1 MISAVMPTYA
11 RTAFALVRGEG
22 MYVWA
27 DDGRR
32 FLDMGSG
39 IAVNSLG
46 HCHPK
51 LVAALTEQANT
62 LWHVS
67 NLYRIAGQER
77 VAGLLVAN
85 SFADTV
91 FFNNSGA
98 EAVEASIKMAR
109 RYHHGAGHPERYRII
124 SCDGSFHGRSLT
136 DLAAGSNEKHREG
149 FGPMPEGFDHV
160 PFDNL
165 NAMRAAITDQ
175 TAAILVEPVQGEGGI
190 KAPSPGFLKG
200 VREMCD
206 EFGILMVLDEVQ
218 TGNGRTGKLFAHEW
232 AGVTPDIL
240 ATAKGLGGGFP
251 VGAVLATEAAAKA
264 MTAGSH
270 GSTFGG
276 TPLAM
281 SAVGA
286 MLDVVLAPGFLA
298 NVDKMARVLW
308 DKLGAVVAKH
318 PTVLTDV
325 RGQGLMVGMRCAVE
339 NSILV
344 GKMID
349 NGVLTVPAGDN
360 VVRML
365 PPMILEESHIDEA
378 VAALD
383 KSCGEIAADMAKE
396 KTG

>member
-1 MISAVMPTYA
+1 MISAVMPNYA
-11 RTAFALVRGEG
+11 RTAFALIKGEG

-32 FLDMGSG
+32 FLDMGAG

-51 LVAALTEQANT
+51 MVAALTEQAQT

-67 NLYRIAGQER
+67 NLYRVAGQEK
-77 VAGLLVAN
+77 VADQLVAH

-98 EAVEASIKMAR
+98 EAVEAAIKMAR
-109 RYHHGAGHPERYRII
+109 RYHFGEGKPEKFRII
-124 SCDGSFHGRSLT
+124 SCEGSFHGRSLT
-136 DLAAGSNEKHREG
+136 DLAAGANEKHREG

-165 NAMRAAITDQ
+165 NAMRAAITDE

-190 KAPSPGFLKG
+190 RTASAGFLKG
-200 VREMCD
+200 VREICD
-206 EFGILMVLDEVQ
+206 EFGLIMILDEVQ

-264 MTAGSH
+264 MTPGSH

-281 SAVGA
+281 AAVGA

-298 NVDKMARVLW
+298 QVDKMARVLW
-308 DKLGAVVAKH
+308 DKLGGVVAKY
-318 PTVLTDV
+318 PQVLEDV

-339 NSILV
+339 NGLLV
-344 GKMID
+344 DKMIEH
-349 NGVLTVPAGDN
+349 GVLTVPAGEN

-365 PPMILEESHIDEA
+365 PPMIIEENHIDEA

-383 KSCGEIAADMAKE
+383 KSCAEIAAGLKTE